1 MKYRYLPTVSLLH
14 RLVGTLVI
22 RLLGWRIDGLPPDQ
36 SKLVMIG
43 GPHTANFDVF
53 LLVMM
58 SWSLGVKMSFLVATD
73 LPPLLFRLA
82 IMAGGIPIDRNG
94 ANENTVQQVV
104 DYFRK
109 VDKVCLMIAPEGRL
123 RRMDY
128 WRSGF
133 YYIALGAGVPVVPG
147 NMDYKR
153 KLIEVT
159 TPFLPT
165 GDIEADFAPYIPFY
179 EKVTPRFPEKAGP
192 VRVRAR
198 TEAMEKR
205 IQNRAMRQNG
215 DDLSA

>member
-1 MKYRYLPTVSLLH
+1 
-14 RLVGTLVI
+14 
-22 RLLGWRIDGLPPDQ
+22 
-36 SKLVMIG
+36 
-43 GPHTANFDVF
+43 
-53 LLVMM
+53 
-58 SWSLGVKMSFLVATD
+58 
-73 LPPLLFRLA
+73 
-82 IMAGGIPIDRNG
+82 MAGGIPIDRNG

-165 GDIEADFAPYIPFY
+165 GDIEATSPPTSRSMKKSPHAFQKKRVPSVCVPAP
-179 EKVTPRFPEKAGP
+179 
-192 VRVRAR
+192 
-198 TEAMEKR
+198 KR
-205 IQNRAMRQNG
+205 WKSESKTAPCDKTGMIYRLNG
-215 DDLSA
+215 CRSA